1 MWVVPLL
8 AALAAGA
15 GHVPAVMPSAVMPV
29 TALATAPQPSPETAA
44 PPIGDSLRRL
54 AAALGATDGR
64 LPRRMAEWPQRLR
77 QAHERTMAALT
88 VLIGLSNNW
97 PRDTPEDY
105 RRQLAATAGL
115 VDRAIRNADG
125 APRLETLIEPLADD
139 LETKLGHCQA
149 SGGRLGGLVTVQV
162 RTVRGAREDAA
173 WQVLVLPRIFEDAPG
188 AAPTPF
194 PKLSSPTASRVVPGR
209 YLLWARDPV
218 NGRASERLVLVV
230 GNGQTGL
237 DVDLPVPSATP
248 R

>member
-1 MWVVPLL
+1 M
-8 AALAAGA
+8 
-15 GHVPAVMPSAVMPV
+15 PATAV
-29 TALATAPQPSPETAA
+29 AIAPQPSPETAA

-105 RRQLAATAGL
+105 RRQLSATAGL
-115 VDRAIRNADG
+115 VDRAIRNEDG

-162 RTVRGAREDAA
+162 RTVRGTREDAA